1 MNLDGIWI
9 LVGGFLGSNQS
20 IIIEGNELSRYE
32 FITKS
37 DSERKRFKFSI
48 GEGTYMD
55 DSPSK
60 NLYIE
65 GDTNRL
71 MDYMVHEE
79 EIKGKTVP
87 VLSWMGM
94 EYDGRG
100 RIVMATFLREEDC
113 SLVGNNFVSK
123 ACSFYNKVSSISSM
137 RMPSNMGPGF
147 MGLGGMMGAN
157 NTGSAGMMGAN
168 NTGSAGMMGANNMGS
183 AGMKKV
189 EPWNCSCGNKNNIGR
204 FCTECGCPMPK
215 NS

>member
-1 MNLDGIWI
+1 
-9 LVGGFLGSNQS
+9 
-20 IIIEGNELSRYE
+20 
-32 FITKS
+32 
-37 DSERKRFKFSI
+37 
-48 GEGTYMD
+48 
-55 DSPSK
+55 
-60 NLYIE
+60 
-65 GDTNRL
+65 

-79 EIKGKTVP
+79 EIKGKTVQ

-123 ACSFYNKVSSISSM
+123 ACSFYNKVASIPSM

-147 MGLGGMMGAN
+147 MGLG
-157 NTGSAGMMGAN
+157 
-168 NTGSAGMMGANNMGS
+168 GMMGANNMGS

-215 NS
+215 NP